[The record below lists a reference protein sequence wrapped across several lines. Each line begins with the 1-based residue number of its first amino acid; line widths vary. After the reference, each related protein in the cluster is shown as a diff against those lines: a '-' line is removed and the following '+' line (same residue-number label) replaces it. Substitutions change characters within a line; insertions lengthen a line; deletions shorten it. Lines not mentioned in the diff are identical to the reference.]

1 MANRR
6 EGNPFIFCAVVL
18 LLSALVLAAIG
29 SGTSEAAFWYIAMPL
44 TAVGAVCMPVGL
56 VQRRNR
62 KAR

>member
-1 MANRR
+1 MANRH

-29 SGTSEAAFWYIAMPL
+29 SGTSEAAFWYVAIPL
-44 TAVGAVCMPVGL
+44 MALGAVCMPVGL

-62 KAR
+62 KTR